1 MAFPSAI
8 VNIPRRNTRIASMA
22 NRSTPAS
29 VLPADTHIGSLM
41 NRIQLY
47 IVSFKTRLASGDRAV
62 SLCVTGWLSTVGTCY
77 LGFAYWPHIM
87 LVTCIY
93 NLRRGGG
100 VLAWTL
106 YAVKRDI
113 IQPFILE

>member
-1 MAFPSAI
+1 
-8 VNIPRRNTRIASMA
+8 MA

-62 SLCVTGWLSTVGTCY
+62 SLCVTGWLSTVGICY
-77 LGFAYWPHIM
+77 FGFAYWPHIM

-93 NLRRGGG
+93 NLRGGG
-100 VLAWTL
+100 GYSLGHCMPSNEILFNRL
-106 YAVKRDI
+106 YSSDEI
-113 IQPFILE
+113 